1 MANRGMWSGKN
12 LRKKAFQAY
21 EMLSASYHEAGHTI
35 YGLLEFIKI
44 GSVSV
49 NLSQKGAGNGITFY
63 ETVLDEEDVQD
74 SSLFNYLILSEVKL
88 SYSGFCSEKIF
99 FKAISGTTENRI
111 FLRDGSSDDV
121 ASAAALISK
130 YNLAPAGKKRY
141 QYKQKLKNDITK
153 TLNKHW
159 DDVVIVSH
167 ALFQRK
173 KLYYSDLK
181 SLLLKK
187 SPNKSYWKAQ
197 FKQIDYLFDNRG
209 LLDTKELKSIV
220 LR

>member
-1 MANRGMWSGKN
+1 MTNRGMWSGKN
-12 LRKKAFQAY
+12 LRKKAFRAY
-21 EMLSASYHEAGHTI
+21 ELLSASYHEAGHTI

-49 NLSQKGAGNGITFY
+49 NLNQKGAGNGITYY
-63 ETVLDEEDVQD
+63 ETAFEEDISD
-74 SSLFNYLILSEVKL
+74 RFLFNFLILSEIKL
-88 SYSGFCSEKIF
+88 SYSGFCSEKLF
-99 FKAISGTTENRI
+99 FKKISGTAEKQI

-121 ASAAALISK
+121 ADAAALIRK
-130 YNLAPAGKKRY
+130 HNLVPAGKKRY
-141 QYKQKLKNDITK
+141 QYKQKMKNDITK
-153 TLNKHW
+153 TLDKHW

-197 FKQIDYLFDNRG
+197 FKKIDYLFDNRG
-209 LLDTKELKSIV
+209 SLDTKELKSIV
-220 LR
+220 LG